1 MRGFTLEEDLGDN
14 LLGRT
19 LTGDR
24 LRIDQH
30 ITNNSTNITTNS
42 STNLVANSSSITST
56 SRPGRQSVTTVNGA
70 RLLAGPR
77 LAENG
82 VVYWVSAVLTPPRS
96 DVLAAIRADP
106 KGRFTVLLETLRLAG
121 FYQQLEEHEGQNL
134 GRHVIYGFK
143 LGCTE
148 NKVLGL
154 IDGQWVIDGQ
164 FHPFCCLFRFP
175 LRSVRGYKS
184 EVY

>member
-1 MRGFTLEEDLGDN
+1 MRGFTLEEDLGDK

-42 STNLVANSSSITST
+42 STSSTRST
-56 SRPGRQSVTTVNGA
+56 SNTSRLGRRSVTTVNGA

-96 DVLAAIRADP
+96 DVLAALRADP

-121 FYQQLEEHEGQNL
+121 LYQQLEEHEGQNL

-148 NKVLGL
+148 
-154 IDGQWVIDGQ
+154 
-164 FHPFCCLFRFP
+164 
-175 LRSVRGYKS
+175 
-184 EVY
+184 